1 MLSGM
6 CLEGV
11 SLFLEIDCNFSG
23 IQNCLTSNSLF
34 LKKYV
39 KLFRLMGMHSALKPS
54 LIDFKKKIVKNNSI
68 FLVHKLFSQWHSY
81 EIGKAH
87 A

>member
-11 SLFLEIDCNFSG
+11 SLLLEIDCNFSG

-54 LIDFKKKIVKNNSI
+54 LIGFNFI
-68 FLVHKLFSQWHSY
+68 FV
-81 EIGKAH
+81 
-87 A
+87 